1 MYRAGD
7 AREEEEWLGELER
20 VSDRLDLDAEARSTA
35 RDLFLSTR
43 PDEDRSKRAALAASL
58 YAASLVAGDQR
69 SQTAV
74 ADAADVSRLT
84 IQGRWKDLLEEAGLD
99 PPGW

>member
-7 AREEEEWLGELER
+7 AREEAEWLGELER

-35 RDLFLSTR
+35 RDLFLSTL

-69 SQTAV
+69 PQTAV

-99 PPGW
+99 PPDW